1 LESLKKNIFSGGS
14 GRYASDSM
22 KDSLLSPPT
31 LKAALVAMRRKR
43 ILVVGDV
50 MLDRFV
56 RGKVNRISP
65 EAPVPVVHV
74 TQESAHVGGAA
85 NVARNLSELGVSCS
99 ICGVIGRDD
108 AGREMARLLKSDRI
122 GTQGLL
128 VDPGLPTIVKTRII
142 ARQQQVVRVDWEER
156 IALGPVR
163 LKALKQYLTRAIP
176 RFDAVIIEDYGKGFV
191 TQDLVA
197 MVFRICRKEG
207 KIVAVD
213 PNVNNP
219 LNYAGATVL
228 KPNRIEAAA
237 AAGRSFDNLAEA
249 RTAGAGLV
257 RRWKLPHLLVT
268 LGEEGMLL
276 FENGQ
281 KPYHTPTRAREV
293 FDVSG
298 AGDTVIAFFTAALA
312 AGLGGRVSA
321 EIANHAA
328 GVVVSKL
335 GTATVTP
342 GELQKS
348 FFPESD

>member
-1 LESLKKNIFSGGS
+1 MSDPLLTPKSLQ
-14 GRYASDSM
+14 
-22 KDSLLSPPT
+22 T
-31 LKAALVAMRRKR
+31 ALAAMRRQR

-56 RGKVNRISP
+56 RGKVSRISP

-74 TQESAHVGGAA
+74 THETAHVGGAA
-85 NVARNLSELGVSCS
+85 NVARNLADLGVRCT
-99 ICGVIGRDD
+99 ICGVIGRDT
-108 AGREMARLLKSDRI
+108 AGRELTALLKADRI

-128 VDPGLPTIVKTRII
+128 VEPALPTSVKTRII

-156 IALGPVR
+156 ITLASPR
-163 LKALKQYLTRAIP
+163 IKALKQYLARAIAQH
-176 RFDAVIIEDYGKGFV
+176 DAVIIEDYGKGFV
-191 TQDLVA
+191 TQDLVSSI
-197 MVFRICRKEG
+197 FRICRKER
-207 KIVAVD
+207 KLVAVD

-219 LNYAGATVL
+219 LDYSGATVL
-228 KPNRIEAAA
+228 KPNRLEAAA
-237 AAGRSFDNLAEA
+237 AAGQSFDSLAEA
-249 RTAGAGLV
+249 RAAGTELV

-268 LGEEGMLL
+268 MGEEGMLL
-276 FENGQ
+276 FE
-281 KPYHTPTRAREV
+281 KDKAPYHTPTRAREV

-298 AGDTVIAFFTAALA
+298 AGDTVIAFFTSALS

-342 GELQKS
+342 DELRKS
-348 FFPESD
+348 IFPESA

>member
-1 LESLKKNIFSGGS
+1 MSDPVLTPKSLQ
-14 GRYASDSM
+14 
-22 KDSLLSPPT
+22 T
-31 LKAALVAMRRKR
+31 ALAAMRRQR

-56 RGKVNRISP
+56 RGKVSRISP

-74 TQESAHVGGAA
+74 TQETAHVGGAA
-85 NVARNLSELGVSCS
+85 NVARNLAELGVRCT
-99 ICGVIGRDD
+99 ICGVIGSDA
-108 AGREMARLLKSDRI
+108 AGRELTALLKADRI

-128 VDPGLPTIVKTRII
+128 VESSFPTSVKTRII

-156 IALGPVR
+156 IALAAAR
-163 LKALKQYLTRAIP
+163 TKALKQYLTRAIP
-176 RFDAVIIEDYGKGFV
+176 RHDAVIIEDYGKGFV
-191 TQDLVA
+191 TQDLVSSI
-197 MVFRICRKEG
+197 FGICRKEG
-207 KIVAVD
+207 KLVAVD

-219 LNYAGATVL
+219 LDYSGATVL
-228 KPNRIEAAA
+228 KPNRLEAAA
-237 AAGRSFDNLAEA
+237 AAGQPFDSLAEA
-249 RTAGAGLV
+249 RTSGAGLV

-268 LGEEGMLL
+268 MGEEGMLL
-276 FENGQ
+276 FEKG
-281 KPYHTPTRAREV
+281 KAPYHTPTRAREV

-298 AGDTVIAFFTAALA
+298 AGDTVIAFFTSALA

-342 GELQKS
+342 DELRKS
-348 FFPESD
+348 LFPESARP